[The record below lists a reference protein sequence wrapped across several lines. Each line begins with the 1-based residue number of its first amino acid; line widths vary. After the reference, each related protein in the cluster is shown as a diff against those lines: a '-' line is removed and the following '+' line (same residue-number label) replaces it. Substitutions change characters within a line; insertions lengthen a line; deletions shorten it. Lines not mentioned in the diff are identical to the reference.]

1 MTSDNLLK
9 FLGNRAYL
17 HQVSYQEIKSMVVQY
32 PYSLS
37 LRYLLA
43 MKSQQEDNTDLD
55 RNIEMLATYGID
67 RVHLHKIFREE
78 PIVLEDLGEA
88 IVMGEDY
95 LELKELSTLEREME
109 NNLVENELNSI
120 SFLEEKLPTPSTDIP
135 TDVDEVDLLTPSD
148 IIDAKIE
155 AHEIVQTEI
164 DEAGIEANEIVET
177 EIIAAENETEVNES
191 ILEEIATAS
200 AIVGGATLLNQDES
214 TSEPSTSETPK
225 ENLLQDASNIVEPII
240 DKETEDYYTI
250 DFEEDS
256 LEEIGMPPISSD
268 ELAPSESFSAQDFEI
283 DENGLPTDAVEVN
296 DPYIETKALE
306 EEKINDLFDEV
317 EAEILAE
324 KAVSDSEVYLDNP
337 EELLVA
343 ESEKILANNLEST
356 SDEVAKSPIAPKEEM
371 EIEESEKI
379 REFVKPKPQIPFEIS
394 YSEEDPVA
402 QEEATAPSTAT
413 NDIPLD
419 EVVSPLK
426 EVPTEIE
433 ETVNVPTSKISPE
446 PAENFQFDSL
456 NELEANLQKEKS
468 TPSNGPVPKSGF
480 SSWQAQTSGVGPLS
494 GINLTAFNR
503 AKGKVVR
510 KKKKIVQKQFEKT
523 VAFAEESLTMTG
535 DIASETL
542 AQLLVNQGQYSKAKT
557 MYEELCLIIP
567 EKSSFFAGE
576 IEKIQNL
583 PDEPS

>member
-296 DPYIETKALE
+296 DPI
-306 EEKINDLFDEV
+306 
-317 EAEILAE
+317 
-324 KAVSDSEVYLDNP
+324 
-337 EELLVA
+337 
-343 ESEKILANNLEST
+343 
-356 SDEVAKSPIAPKEEM
+356 
-371 EIEESEKI
+371 
-379 REFVKPKPQIPFEIS
+379 IS
-394 YSEEDPVA
+394 S
-402 QEEATAPSTAT
+402 
-413 NDIPLD
+413 
-419 EVVSPLK
+419 
-426 EVPTEIE
+426 
-433 ETVNVPTSKISPE
+433 
-446 PAENFQFDSL
+446 
-456 NELEANLQKEKS
+456 
-468 TPSNGPVPKSGF
+468 
-480 SSWQAQTSGVGPLS
+480 
-494 GINLTAFNR
+494 
-503 AKGKVVR
+503 R
-510 KKKKIVQKQFEKT
+510 K
-523 VAFAEESLTMTG
+523 
-535 DIASETL
+535 
-542 AQLLVNQGQYSKAKT
+542 
-557 MYEELCLIIP
+557 
-567 EKSSFFAGE
+567 
-576 IEKIQNL
+576 
-583 PDEPS
+583 